1 MLFRVYRSM
10 HDVIVVRLG
19 VRYVWQIIFKF
30 NIVIFARRQ
39 TCVFV
44 GSVQGYINIHIFVV
58 VFFFFLFNNL
68 SLVGHI

>member
-10 HDVIVVRLG
+10 HDVVVVRRG
-19 VRYVWQIIFKF
+19 VRYVWQIIFKL

-39 TCVFV
+39 TCVFI
-44 GSVQGYINIHIFVV
+44 GSVQGCINIHIFVV
-58 VFFFFLFNNL
+58 LFFFLFNNL